1 MTTGASALS
10 VREQTSALKGS
21 SAVVVLIQPGW
32 IVMGDDIQ
40 HMFVRC
46 GVPQPIGLAYI
57 ASYLREQGV
66 NNVHILDAL
75 ALGWNV
81 HTPIDSKRVYIGLR
95 ETDVC
100 EYLSKTRPRLVGITT
115 MYSAQ
120 SESMHMMV
128 GWVKKALPDACV
140 VVGGAHPS
148 CCPEDCLENPHVDAA
163 VPGEGEDVAQALV
176 DAIDRGLPL
185 TSVPGLLL
193 RDENGKPV
201 LSSAMPLIKRLDTIP
216 MPTYEKL
223 PMQSYFDAAAAG
235 LTPRGIPTRSAS
247 LFTSRG
253 CPHTCN
259 FCSIYN
265 LYGFRWRAFSPTHVV
280 DEIEHLVKTYNVQ
293 HINFEDDNLT
303 LHEKRAEEICDEIIR
318 RKLSITWSAPNG
330 VRVDRLNP
338 SLLRK
343 MKQSGC
349 ISLSLGIESGSQE
362 FLDKVI
368 RKELDLSIVEGV
380 VREIR
385 RAGITAIGFFVIGI
399 PGENEG
405 TARQTIEFARK
416 LGKQGLIAHFFLAVP
431 LPGTDLYR
439 EAKAKGYLLK
449 EHPTAED
456 YFLAPY
462 QKPLLRT
469 PDYDD
474 ETLFRWRR
482 RAIFANLFAVATH
495 RPWVLLKYFSGT
507 GTLGVTAVARGF
519 LRKLCLLVRFVVFPR
534 A

>member
-1 MTTGASALS
+1 MAISTTQQS
-10 VREQTSALKGS
+10 VARRFS
-21 SAVVVLIQPGW
+21 STGVVLIQPGW
-32 IVMGDDIQ
+32 IVRGDDIQ
-40 HMFVRC
+40 SMFARC

-57 ASYLREQGV
+57 ASYLEQRGV

-75 ALGWNV
+75 ALGWHV
-81 HTPIDSKRVYIGLR
+81 HTPIDANRVYIGLR
-95 ETDVC
+95 EADVC
-100 EYLSKTRPRLVGITT
+100 EYLWKTRPRLVGITT

-120 SESMHMMV
+120 SESMHIMA
-128 GWVKKALPDACV
+128 GWVKMALPDVRV
-140 VVGGAHPS
+140 VVGGGHPS
-148 CCPEDCLENPHVDAA
+148 CCPGDCLENPHIDAV
-163 VPGEGEDVAQALV
+163 VPGEGEEVAIALV
-176 DAIDRGLPL
+176 DAIDAGLPL
-185 TSVPGLLL
+185 EKVPGLLL
-193 RDENGKPV
+193 RDKNGKPV
-201 LSSAMPLIKRLDTIP
+201 LSSPMPLIKTLDTIP
-216 MPTYEKL
+216 MPAYEKL
-223 PMQSYFDAAAAG
+223 PMQAYFDAAASG
-235 LTPRGIPTRSAS
+235 LTPRGVPARSAS

-253 CPHTCN
+253 CPYTCI

-265 LYGFRWRAFSPTHVV
+265 IYGFRWRSFPPSHVV
-280 DEIEHLVKTYNVQ
+280 DEIEHLVTRYRVQ

-330 VRVDRLNP
+330 VRVDHLNP

-368 RKELDLSIVEGV
+368 RKELDLSIVGGV

-399 PGENEG
+399 PGENEA

-439 EAKAKGYLLK
+439 EAKEKGYLLK

-507 GTLGVTAVARGF
+507 GTLGLTAVVRGF
-519 LRKLCLLVRFVVFPR
+519 LRKLHLLVRFVVFSR
-534 A
+534 AQC